1 MRAIVVGAGEV
12 GFDVARLLAAE
23 QHDVVLVDTSAQRLA
38 EVSEKLDVMTVV
50 GSGTSAEVLS
60 SSKVQRADMLLAVT
74 SIDEVNIIA
83 CMMADRMGVKTTIA
97 RVRSGEFSDQSA
109 VLKPS
114 DFGIS
119 LIIHPEESAAAE
131 VTRLIRRASATDVLT
146 FCGGRLQLV
155 GIRLDPDSPAVGR
168 SLQDLAVEHE
178 HLTFRIMGISR
189 GIRTILPRGSEIL
202 RKNDQVFVL
211 SRPKEFKHIAAI
223 FGKAESNMNHIM
235 ILGGTAVGAKVARQL
250 SADKSRRVKLIETNR
265 PVAERLAEE
274 LRDVLVIH
282 GDAADIDLMAAEGL
296 MEMDAFVAVTDDEE
310 SNLVNCLVAK
320 HVGVR
325 KTVALLSKGAYIP
338 ISQTIGL
345 DAAVSKKLAV
355 SREVMRY
362 LRGKHVLSVATVYGL
377 DAEIL
382 EIEAPVRAPITFK
395 PLMEQRLPRGV
406 LIGAVTRA
414 NGDVEI
420 ATGQTH
426 IHPGDRVML
435 FVMPQSLS
443 EIEAYFN
450 KR

>member
-1 MRAIVVGAGEV
+1 M
-12 GFDVARLLAAE
+12 LAAE
-23 QHDVVLVDTSAQRLA
+23 QHDVVLIDTSAERLA
-38 EVSEKLDVMTVV
+38 EVQEKLDVMTVM
-50 GSGTSAEVLS
+50 GSGTSADVLTRCE
-60 SSKVQRADMLLAVT
+60 VQRADMLVAVT

-97 RVRSGEFSDQSA
+97 RVRSDEFSDQSA

-119 LIIHPEESAAAE
+119 LIIHPEESAASE
-131 VTRLIRRASATDVLT
+131 VTRLIRRASATDVLS

-155 GIRLDPDSPAVGR
+155 GMRLDVDNPVVGW
-168 SLQDLAVEHE
+168 SVQDIAMGHA

-211 SRPKEFKHIAAI
+211 TRPKEYKHVAAI
-223 FGKAESNMNHIM
+223 FGKKESTMHHVM

-250 SADKSRRVKLIETNR
+250 SAEKNRRVKLIETNR
-265 PVAERLAEE
+265 GVAQRLAED
-274 LRDVLVIH
+274 LQDVLVIH

-296 MEMDAFVAVTDDEE
+296 MEMDAFVAVTEDEE

-320 HVGVR
+320 HLGVR

-345 DAAVSKKLAV
+345 DAAVSKKLAI

-362 LRGKHVLSVATVYGL
+362 LRGKHVLSVATVHGI

-382 EIEAPVRAPITFK
+382 EMEAMPRAPITFK
-395 PLMEQRLPRGV
+395 PLMEQRLPKDL
-406 LIGAVTRA
+406 LIGSVTRS
-414 NGDVEI
+414 NGNLEI
-420 ATGQTH
+420 ATGKTQ

-435 FVMPQSLS
+435 FVMPRSLH
-443 EIEAYFN
+443 EVEKFFN